1 MEGATSL
8 LLAADMLTLAVAGRL
23 CSIWKQFV
31 FDQVFPPARCA
42 GFQLAIVLHTVSLT
56 SCRAELMAVSHF
68 NAKSS
73 HSYPLTIPASACKIL
88 NAYASLDQSKLK
100 AVNSSQ
106 QNH

>member
-1 MEGATSL
+1 
-8 LLAADMLTLAVAGRL
+8 
-23 CSIWKQFV
+23 
-31 FDQVFPPARCA
+31 
-42 GFQLAIVLHTVSLT
+42 
-56 SCRAELMAVSHF
+56 MAVSHF